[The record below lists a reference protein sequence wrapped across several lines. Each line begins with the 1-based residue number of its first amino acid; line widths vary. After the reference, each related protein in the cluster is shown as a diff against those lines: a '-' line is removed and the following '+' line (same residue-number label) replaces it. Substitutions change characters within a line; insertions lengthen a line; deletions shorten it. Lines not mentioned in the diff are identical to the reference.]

1 MVVMADQLT
10 DDQIVEFKEAFSF
23 FDMDGDGRAPLP
35 LSLSLTLDVAHTILF
50 FVDGRA
56 TSEIMIAI
64 RDLVN
69 GYSYLY
75 ICFTGEEGRFRDY
88 DPVSL
93 EI

>member
-1 MVVMADQLT
+1 MVGPR
-10 DDQIVEFKEAFSF
+10 F
-23 FDMDGDGRAPLP
+23 
-35 LSLSLTLDVAHTILF
+35 LSLSLTLDVAHMILF

-56 TSEIMIAI
+56 TSEITIAI

-88 DPVSL
+88 DPSVSRDIDVDL
-93 EI
+93 TYSSSCWCCYSTVVVQLL